1 MVRIQKL
8 AVTDFGKDKK
18 YICRTSRYASARVWV
33 GSTCPWVDP
42 TFTWVDSNIP
52 WVDPLRK
59 HRNLKFQP
67 SFPWVDPTIL
77 WVDSKFTWVDSN
89 SSWVDPLSNSR
100 EPFSVCLS
108 VLPLGRPSQGL
119 GRLKLG
125 STQPLCG
132 STLSVTPESIFPWH
146 FEVLWRLGRLML
158 TLGRPNSLFIC
169 AIFAGVCQM
178 TSWCTGVDPINL
190 WVDSIHTL
198 LHSQG

>member
-8 AVTDFGKDKK
+8 AVTDLGKDKK

-59 HRNLKFQP
+59 HRNLNFSLP
-67 SFPWVDPTIL
+67 S
-77 WVDSKFTWVDSN
+77 
-89 SSWVDPLSNSR
+89 
-100 EPFSVCLS
+100 
-108 VLPLGRPSQGL
+108 
-119 GRLKLG
+119 LG
-125 STQPLCG
+125 STQPFFGSTQSSLGSTQLLLG
-132 STLSVTPESIFPWH
+132 STLSVNPESILPLH

-169 AIFAGVCQM
+169 AIFAEVCQM
-178 TSWCTGVDPINL
+178 LS
-190 WVDSIHTL
+190 
-198 LHSQG
+198 